1 MGILRDTI
9 KSWFGL
15 SEPYARSLEDP
26 RQPITADAIDAEYS
40 SYTTYTGMP
49 VSATNALG
57 YAPLYQA
64 VGRISGD
71 CAKLPLNVY
80 ATTDRG
86 RSVAEFHPVQKRIHR
101 YAKSNPEVSGYKFW
115 RRFFTSALMFGNAYA
130 WIDRNNLGQVI
141 GLYQL
146 LPDRTYMERSGGA
159 LVCRVQTVAGTR
171 TLRADDV
178 LHVEGLSIDGVA
190 GENTLKLFR
199 QDFAIAL
206 SAKQFE
212 ARFFR
217 NNMSAGGILQAK
229 AGTDPKKIKRV
240 EKQINERYT
249 GSENAFKTLV
259 IRDAMQWVN
268 TQVDPQKAQLKE
280 LNEQQVR
287 EIARMFNLPPSY
299 LGIPDSTSYNSEEA
313 AKQNYYDGALSH
325 WLIQNSSECTTK
337 LLSDDERDSGMYCEY
352 NVNALLWADSLT
364 RNTIAVSGIQVGRWS
379 ANETRAW
386 ENMDDYEGGDE
397 YYRPLNVA
405 PVGGPAAGDSAETP
419 PANQP
424 NDQPTDATRA
434 AYRALLEDT
443 FSRAINRMTI
453 RADRNKN
460 LADDRQAIIGIIDN
474 TLRNVAALAGREA
487 SGRADAWVDSLL
499 GVDVASLR
507 AHAEASAR
515 TLIDEIV
522 G

>member
-1 MGILRDTI
+1 MGIIRETV
-9 KSWFGL
+9 KSLFGL
-15 SEPYARSLEDP
+15 SELYARSLEDP
-26 RQPITADAIDAEYS
+26 RQGLTAEALLGDNDYE
-40 SYTTYTGMP
+40 TYTGTP
-49 VSATNALG
+49 VSATKALG

-80 ATTDRG
+80 APTERG
-86 RSVAEFHPVQKRIHR
+86 RSVAKSHPVQRRIHR
-101 YAKSNPEVSGYKFW
+101 YAKTNPEVSGYKFW

-130 WIDRNNLGQVI
+130 WIDRNNIGQVI

-146 LPDRTYMERSGGA
+146 LPDRTWMERVNGS
-159 LVCRVQTVAGTR
+159 LMCTVQTVAGQR
-171 TLRADDV
+171 SFRADDV

-206 SAKQFE
+206 AAKQFE

-229 AGTDPKKIKRV
+229 AGTDPKKVKRTEAAIK
-240 EKQINERYT
+240 EKFS
-249 GSENAFKTLV
+249 GSDNAFKTLV
-259 IRDAMQWVN
+259 IRDAMQWIN

-287 EIARMFNLPPSY
+287 EIARMYNLPPSY
-299 LGIPDSTSYNSEEA
+299 LGLPDSVSYNSEEA

-325 WLIQNSSECTTK
+325 WLIQNASECTTK

-352 NVNALLWADSLT
+352 NVNALLWADAIT
-364 RNTIAVSGIQVGRWS
+364 RNTIAVTGIQAGRWS

-386 ENMDDYEGGDE
+386 ENADGYDGGDE

-405 PVGGPAAGDSAETP
+405 PVGGPPAGDSAETP
-419 PANQP
+419 PADQP
-424 NDQPTDATRA
+424 TADQPTDATRT
-434 AYRALLEDT
+434 AYRALLEDAFT
-443 FSRAINRMTI
+443 RAINRITI
-453 RADRNKN
+453 RADRHKN
-460 LADDRQAIIGIIDN
+460 LADDRQAVIGIIDSN
-474 TLRNVAALAGREA
+474 LRNVAALAGREA
-487 SGRADAWVDSLL
+487 SGRADAWFDSLL

-507 AHAEASAR
+507 AHAEASSR